1 MCKHE
6 HITAI
11 RFILTCF
18 FFCFVLFCFVFF
30 FFFWKS
36 YHKGRKICCKHII
49 TMITSLLAKRNWNWH
64 AKAWQLLAFPSPL
77 EHYSFLNTL
86 LFWLFHIF
94 TWWFFPVWYNIGP
107 FDQSVCSFH
116 SKGVRSEIFGKWFF
130 PWYWQICSLLQP
142 I

>member
-11 RFILTCF
+11 CFIQT
-18 FFCFVLFCFVFF
+18 LFC
-30 FFFWKS
+30 KS
-36 YHKGRKICCKHII
+36 YHKGRNSCCKHII
-49 TMITSLLAKRNWNWH
+49 TMIYLESLLAKRNWNWH